1 MELFP
6 HNLTVAGLLSGLA
19 VFSIVS
25 CSGAPVKPADLV
37 LRGGKIATVDSVF
50 FFAEAVAVSGDRI
63 VKVGKSSEM
72 KPYIGPGT
80 QVIELD
86 GKLVV
91 PGLIDAHAHLPGYA
105 EALAELDLRGTN
117 LFQEIV
123 DMVAKKAKT
132 TLPGEWILGRSWDQN
147 DWDSKEM
154 PSHELLTK
162 AVPNNPVWLVRV
174 DGHAGIAN
182 KKAMEM
188 CGITTQTPNL
198 PGGEILRRKDGAPT
212 GVFIDHAMH
221 LVYSRIPDIPP
232 ERERKN
238 LAAAA
243 KNCLAAGLTGIH
255 DAGVSPVTVEHY
267 KYLIDH
273 DRMGLRIYAM
283 LSDPGVD
290 DLAGFMKKNLLPD
303 YGGHCLTVRSIK
315 LFIDGTLG
323 SRGAALLE
331 PYSDRPGYSGL
342 LTASFERVE
351 KVSESALAAGFQVC
365 THAIGDRGNRLAL
378 DAYEQAFRAHPTPD
392 HRFRIEH
399 AQVVSPEDIPRF
411 AALGVIPSMQPT
423 HATSDMYWAQDRL
436 GPERIEGAYVWQ
448 KFLKT
453 GAFIPCGSDFPV
465 EEINPM
471 LGIYAAITRKDPK
484 GWPTNGW
491 FPEERMT
498 REQALRGFTIWAA
511 YAAFQEKLLGSI
523 EAGKLADM
531 VVLSRD
537 ILTVAPKEILTTV
550 PEYTIVGGKV
560 RYQRK

>member
-1 MELFP
+1 LELFP
-6 HNLTVAGLLSGLA
+6 HNLTTAGLLAGLA
-19 VFSIVS
+19 IFSFVS
-25 CSGAPVKPADLV
+25 CSSEPSQPADLV

-50 FFAEAVAVSGDRI
+50 SFAEAVAISGDRI
-63 VKVGKSSEM
+63 VRVGKTADM
-72 KPYIGPGT
+72 KHFIGPQT
-80 QVIELD
+80 QIIELG

-105 EALAELDLRGTN
+105 GALAELDLRGTTG
-117 LFQEIV
+117 FSRIV
-123 DMVAKKAKT
+123 EMVAERAKKT
-132 TLPGEWILGRSWDQN
+132 SPGEWILGRSWDQN
-147 DWDSKEM
+147 DWENKEM
-154 PSHELLTK
+154 PSHDLLSK
-162 AVPNNPVWLVRV
+162 AVPDNPVWLVRV

-182 KKAMEM
+182 KKALEI
-188 CGITTQTPNL
+188 CGITSKTPN
-198 PGGEILRRKDGAPT
+198 PSGGEILRGKGGALT
-212 GVFIDHAMH
+212 GVFVDNAMH
-221 LVYSRIPDIPP
+221 LVYSHIPDTTP
-232 ERERKN
+232 EREREN
-238 LAAAA
+238 LAAAI

-255 DAGVSPVTVEHY
+255 DAGVSPGTVENY

-273 DRMGLRIYAM
+273 NQMGFRIYAM

-290 DLAGFMKKNLLPD
+290 DLAGFMKKNMLQD
-303 YGGHCLTVRSIK
+303 YENSHFLTVRSIK
-315 LFIDGTLG
+315 LFMDGALG

-342 LTASFERVE
+342 LTTSFERVE
-351 KVSESALAAGFQVC
+351 KVAEAAMNNGFQVC
-365 THAIGDRGNRLAL
+365 THAIGDRGNRLAI
-378 DAYEQAFRAHPTPD
+378 DAYEQAFRAHKVPD

-399 AQVVSPEDIPRF
+399 AQVVSPQDIPRF

-436 GPERIEGAYVWQ
+436 GPERVKGAYAWQ

-453 GAFIPCGSDFPV
+453 GAIIPCGSDFPV

-471 LGIYAAITRKDPK
+471 LGIYAAITRQDVK
-484 GWPTNGW
+484 GWPEGGW

-523 EAGKLADM
+523 EAGKFADM
-531 VVLSRD
+531 VVLSKD
-537 ILTVAPKEILTTV
+537 ILTVDPKEILTTV

-560 RYQRK
+560 RYQK